1 MPWVAVFPLSS
12 GLASL
17 QQYSNSWS
25 ELMDPSQT
33 LHLLTS
39 ALAPTLA
46 PTQDVSPGEELVSI
60 SGHNSTMGYL
70 CGSISL
76 RLSSGRVIEYKGE
89 NATRTLTLTLF
100 LALTRAQTLA
110 P

>member
-1 MPWVAVFPLSS
+1 
-12 GLASL
+12 
-17 QQYSNSWS
+17 
-25 ELMDPSQT
+25 MDPSQA

-39 ALAPTLA
+39 AVA
-46 PTQDVSPGEELVSI
+46 PTQEFYPGEELVSVT
-60 SGHNSTMGYL
+60 GHNSTEGYL
-70 CGSISL
+70 CASITL